1 MPSITDVRLTA
12 TCLMKTNHF
21 VIYKCI
27 FKNGSGEKKRHFKRI
42 FCGKMVCLG
51 TFRAQTQQPKQ
62 AEGHC
67 EAQHSVF
74 AAAHG
79 WLIRKVL
86 LSRIAR
92 CTGNGRTAAN
102 GPWPSSKALSI
113 PKLVPRLVCLP
124 PLARE
129 SQPPTSAAVS
139 MRREGEIFLVL
150 LAWGRRGGLPRAAA
164 VLLNLARI
172 W

>member
-1 MPSITDVRLTA
+1 MVEG
-12 TCLMKTNHF
+12 K
-21 VIYKCI
+21 K
-27 FKNGSGEKKRHFKRI
+27 KKRHFKWI

-51 TFRAQTQQPKQ
+51 AFRAQTQQPKQ

-79 WLIRKVL
+79 WLIRKVSP
-86 LSRIAR
+86 SRIAR
-92 CTGNGRTAAN
+92 GTGNGRTAAN

-113 PKLVPRLVCLP
+113 PKLVPRPVCLP
-124 PLARE
+124 PPARE

-139 MRREGEIFLVL
+139 VRRTARSSSCSWHGDDVEASLE
-150 LAWGRRGGLPRAAA
+150 PR
-164 VLLNLARI
+164 LCC
-172 W
+172 